1 MAGQVRGRGA
11 VWSAGLVVALG
22 AAAATAHGLYEVAL
36 ASGTPAGVAWLY
48 PVITDGLALVAYAAS
63 ARLAGSAR
71 SYAWAV
77 VVLAAGLSGLA
88 QASFLAGGVAVAP
101 PPLRFGVGAWPAV
114 AAAIA
119 AHLLFLI
126 SPDPRTSASATH
138 DPTPVDRGAVDVTV
152 STHGGAGATPE
163 IPVRSEELDGSGRD
177 AQRAGVQLS
186 ITSATAG
193 LDGPVSTLDADPQ
206 STVSNPA
213 VDEAGPREPRPA
225 FSPIDR
231 ATAAAELHRRRT
243 GALPTV
249 RELESMA
256 GVARGTAANAL
267 RPLRTSPSHLH
278 SISETTEARPTS

>member
-63 ARLAGSAR
+63 ARLARSAR
-71 SYAWAV
+71 RYAWAV

-126 SPDPRTSASATH
+126 SPDPRTSVSATH
-138 DPTPVDRGAVDVTV
+138 DPTPVDRGAVDMAV
-152 STHGGAGATPE
+152 STHGGAGAAPE
-163 IPVRSEELDGSGRD
+163 VPVRSQELDGAGRD
-177 AQRAGVQLS
+177 AERGGVQLS
-186 ITSATAG
+186 ITSGAAR
-193 LDGPVSTLDADPQ
+193 LDGSVSTLDGDAQPV
-206 STVSNPA
+206 VSNP
-213 VDEAGPREPRPA
+213 VKDEAGSRAPRLA

-243 GALPTV
+243 GGLPTV
-249 RELESMA
+249 RELEALA

-267 RPLRTSPSHLH
+267 RPLRTGPNHLH
-278 SISETTEARPTS
+278 SISETPEARPTS